1 MPDKIPMMGLGTYGR
16 LEEDG
21 IRAIVSALEIGYRH
35 IDTAQSYGS
44 EPMVGEAVRRSGID
58 RDDIF
63 ITTKVA
69 QKKLDRA
76 QFMPSVENSLKDLQV
91 DVIDLVLIH
100 WPSIEPDV
108 PFESYMEDLGRLQD
122 QGKARHIGVSN
133 FPIARLK
140 QAEAVLGP
148 GRIHTDQVEIHPFLQ
163 NSKLVDFALSKG
175 IVPTA
180 YMPLAQGRVADDP
193 VLKEIAE
200 EHDALA
206 SQISLAWL
214 MQRGIAVIP
223 ASSSAERQK
232 SNFEAQNI
240 ALSEAEMNR
249 IAELDRGF
257 RIVVPEVG
265 PDWD

>member
-1 MPDKIPMMGLGTYGR
+1 MPDTIPMMGLGTYGR
-16 LEEDG
+16 LEEEG
-21 IRAIVSALEIGYRH
+21 IRAILSALEIGYRH

-44 EPMVGEAVRRSGID
+44 EPSVGEAVRRSGLD
-58 RDDIF
+58 RDEVF

-76 QFMPSVENSLKDLQV
+76 QFLPSVETSLKDLQV

-100 WPSIEPDV
+100 WPSIDPDV
-108 PFESYMEDLGRLQD
+108 PFESYMEDLGRIQD
-122 QGKARHIGVSN
+122 EGKARHIGVSN

-140 QAEAVLGP
+140 QAEEILGP

-163 NSKLVDFALSKG
+163 NNKLVDFALSKG
-175 IVPTA
+175 ITPTA
-180 YMPLAQGRVADDP
+180 YMPLAQGRVAEDP
-193 VLKEIAE
+193 VLQEIAE
-200 EHDALA
+200 KHDASA

-223 ASSSAERQK
+223 ASASAERQK
-232 SNFEAQNI
+232 SNFDAQKI
-240 ALSEAEMNR
+240 VLSKSDMER
-249 IAELDRGF
+249 IAALDRGF